1 MPPAP
6 RTPRACRPRAASPA
20 APAPALARAR
30 RALARILAPA
40 LALAL
45 LAGCSLLGVGAQPQA
60 EPLASAPPYAT
71 SPDFSTNPF
80 WDGTS
85 GGDYGTGLA
94 LADIN
99 GDKYPDLIVASGND
113 KALQQVQVYYNDGH
127 GKFPTTPDWHSTD
140 TVDGL
145 YGEHNALVA
154 VGDIDGDGYNDV
166 AVSIFLGPRNEYAKG
181 GAKVYFNR
189 GGTLE
194 TTASWRVTGFPSFGL
209 DLADA
214 NGDGLLDL
222 AVACGEPIPSEEVWA
237 TQPCDSA
244 ASAARKHRP
253 APGAAALGAT
263 ANPDPPYEVQNRIY
277 YNTGKGLST
286 TPGWVSADAFVAMGC
301 IFADVNADGLMDI
314 VFDSAPV
321 RAYLGRNDGSI
332 DTSPGWTSNDV
343 NYYGNGIDFAR
354 TLHNAASARP
364 DDVPTLAT
372 SSSNYIGNGRG
383 GFSLYRFLDPYIIQ
397 YAPRTSWPDWQ
408 SDQGGWGSAIHLV
421 DLNQDGNL
429 DILTHRWNDP
439 GRNDLNGTLLY
450 FQGNDA
456 TASTSPDWTTTATS
470 VIESIQTADL
480 DIGELA
486 VGQDS
491 FVIDSAYIA
500 RYWKPGQDHMRVLY
514 VQQQHP
520 VTVYA
525 VAVNGAALPK
535 GGYRTVP
542 GRNWVAFTQPI
553 LAGDTVQISY
563 LYSSLPDLVYTNW
576 NCDKGTYI
584 YYNRGR

>member
-1 MPPAP
+1 MFRLPRFPRPA
-6 RTPRACRPRAASPA
+6 TV
-20 APAPALARAR
+20 
-30 RALARILAPA
+30 RALALC

-45 LAGCSLLGVGAQPQA
+45 LAGCSLSGPGPQA
-60 EPLASAPPYAT
+60 PDTAPPFGT
-71 SPDFSTNPF
+71 NPDFTTNPF
-80 WDGTS
+80 WDGTG

-99 GDKYPDLIVASGND
+99 GDKYPDLVVASGND

-127 GKFPTTPDWHSTD
+127 GNFPAVPDWHSTD

-154 VGDIDGDGYNDV
+154 VGDIDGNGYNDV

-194 TTASWRVTGFPSFGL
+194 PNASWRVTGFPSFGL

-237 TQPCDSA
+237 TQPCDA
-244 ASAARKHRP
+244 GAAARHRP
-253 APGAAALGAT
+253 APGALSLGAT

-277 YNTGKGLST
+277 YNTGSGLAA
-286 TPGWVSADAFVAMGC
+286 TPGWLSADAFVAMGC
-301 IFADVNADGLMDI
+301 VFADVNADGFMDI

-321 RAYLGRNDGSI
+321 RAYLGRNDGTI
-332 DTSPGWTSNDV
+332 DPAPGWTSNDV

-354 TLHNAASARP
+354 TLHNASSARP

-439 GRNDLNGTLLY
+439 GRNDLDGTLLY

-456 TASTSPDWTTTATS
+456 TASTSPDWTTAATS
-470 VIESIQTADL
+470 VIESIKTADL
-480 DIGELA
+480 DLGALA
-486 VGQDS
+486 TAQDT
-491 FVIDSAYIA
+491 FRIDSAYVA

-514 VQQQHP
+514 VQQQNP
-520 VTVYA
+520 VTIYA
-525 VAVNGAALPK
+525 VTVNGNPLGK
-535 GGYRTVP
+535 GGFVTAP
-542 GRNWVAFTQPI
+542 GRNWVCFARPL

-563 LYSSLPDLVYTNW
+563 IHSPRPDIVYTNW
-576 NCDKGTYI
+576 NCDKGNYI
-584 YYNRGR
+584 YYNRQ

>member
-1 MPPAP
+1 MPAMPRLPRVPAP
-6 RTPRACRPRAASPA
+6 VRVLVLC
-20 APAPALARAR
+20 L
-30 RALARILAPA
+30 I
-40 LALAL
+40 LAL
-45 LAGCSLLGVGAQPQA
+45 LAGCSLSGRCPGPQA
-60 EPLASAPPYAT
+60 VVSLPFNLT
-71 SPDFSTNPF
+71 PDFSTNPF
-80 WDGTS
+80 WDGTT

-127 GKFPTTPDWHSTD
+127 GNFPADPDWHSTD

-166 AVSIFLGPRNEYAKG
+166 AVSIFLGQRNEYDKG

-222 AVACGEPIPSEEVWA
+222 AVACGEPIPSDEVWA

-244 ASAARKHRP
+244 AATARHRP
-253 APGAAALGAT
+253 APGAVSLGAT

-277 YNTGKGLST
+277 YNTGSGLST
-286 TPGWVSADAFVAMGC
+286 TPGWITDDAFVAMGC
-301 IFADVNADGLMDI
+301 AFADVNTDGFMDI

-343 NYYGNGIDFAR
+343 NYYGNGMDFAR
-354 TLHNAASARP
+354 TMHSTASARP
-364 DDVPTLAT
+364 DDVATLAI
-372 SSSNYIGNGRG
+372 SANNYIGNGRG

-421 DLNQDGNL
+421 DLNLDGNL

-439 GRNDLNGTLLY
+439 GRNDLDGTLLY
-450 FQGNDA
+450 YQGNDA
-456 TASTSPDWTTTATS
+456 TASTTPDWATTATS
-470 VIESIQTADL
+470 VIEAIQTADL
-480 DIGELA
+480 DLGALA
-486 VGQDS
+486 TGQDS
-491 FVIDSAYIA
+491 FTIDSAYVA

-514 VQQQHP
+514 IQQQNP
-520 VTVYA
+520 VTIYA
-525 VAVNGAALPK
+525 VTVNGNALGQ
-535 GGYRTVP
+535 GGFLTVP

-553 LAGDTVQISY
+553 LAGDTIQISY
-563 LYSSLPDLVYTNW
+563 VYSPRPDIVYTNW
-576 NCDKGTYI
+576 NCNKGNYI
-584 YYNRGR
+584 YYNLQ